1 MYVLEALII
10 IHSFRGKQIQNHII
24 IINIAFVCL
33 LNAPFRNIAVAI
45 CPKQTN
51 IPTSDRYWLEDGISA
66 GGCRYR
72 PDFSPTCVLCILSN
86 FHERHL

>member
-10 IHSFRGKQIQNHII
+10 IHNFRGNQIQNHII

-45 CPKQTN
+45 CP
-51 IPTSDRYWLEDGISA
+51 
-66 GGCRYR
+66 
-72 PDFSPTCVLCILSN
+72 
-86 FHERHL
+86 